1 MDVEQREHVVSGF
14 AFYSEKD
21 AGLAEQERQKIA
33 YLDKRIDHAD
43 IQSVLAIYKKALEDR
58 VFRTPVGLEYLRE
71 LQGELRAREE
81 ELGEEVPPIPLWTN
95 FADVRTKTS
104 PARRRIQPM
113 PEDGGKKAG
122 LCLSVIMNIVMIVA
136 IIAMFVITLN
146 SDQPNILNY
155 ERNLQNKYASW
166 EQELTRREQTVREK
180 ERATYRKYRE
190 YRKYGDRSFTEL
202 TYFRAILCLQQK
214 GEGMYGQTENTGS
227 R

>member
-1 MDVEQREHVVSGF
+1 M
-14 AFYSEKD
+14 
-21 AGLAEQERQKIA
+21 
-33 YLDKRIDHAD
+33 
-43 IQSVLAIYKKALEDR
+43 
-58 VFRTPVGLEYLRE
+58 GLEYLRE

-81 ELGEEVPPIPLWTN
+81 ELGEEVPPIPLWTS

-122 LCLSVIMNIVMIVA
+122 LHLSVIMNIVMLVA

-180 ERATYRKYRE
+180 ER
-190 YRKYGDRSFTEL
+190 EL
-202 TYFRAILCLQQK
+202 HI
-214 GEGMYGQTENTGS
+214 ENTENTGNTGNTETEVS
-227 R
+227 QN

>member
-1 MDVEQREHVVSGF
+1 MDVEQREYVVSGF

-33 YLDKRIDHAD
+33 YLDKHIDHAD
-43 IQSVLAIYKKALEDR
+43 IQSVLAIYKKTLEDR

-71 LQGELRAREE
+71 LQGELRARGE
-81 ELGEEVPPIPLWTN
+81 ELGEEVPPIPLWTS

-104 PARRRIQPM
+104 PARRRIQSM
-113 PEDGGKKAG
+113 PEDGGKKEG
-122 LCLSVIMNIVMIVA
+122 LHLSVIMNIVMIVA

-155 ERNLQNKYASW
+155 ERNLQDKYASW

-180 ERATYRKYRE
+180 ER
-190 YRKYGDRSFTEL
+190 EL
-202 TYFRAILCLQQK
+202 HI
-214 GEGMYGQTENTGS
+214 ENTENIGNTGNTETNGS
-227 R
+227 QN

>member
-21 AGLAEQERQKIA
+21 ARLAEQERQKIA
-33 YLDKRIDHAD
+33 YLDKRIDHTD
-43 IQSVLAIYKKALEDR
+43 IQSVLAIYKK
-58 VFRTPVGLEYLRE
+58 GLEYLRE

-180 ERATYRKYRE
+180 ER
-190 YRKYGDRSFTEL
+190 EL
-202 TYFRAILCLQQK
+202 HI
-214 GEGMYGQTENTGS
+214 ENTGNTGNTETEVS
-227 R
+227 QN

>member
-1 MDVEQREHVVSGF
+1 MDVEQREYVVSGF

-33 YLDKRIDHAD
+33 YLDKHIDHAD

-71 LQGELRAREE
+71 LQGELRAQGE
-81 ELGEEVPPIPLWTN
+81 ELGEEVPPIPLWTS

-104 PARRRIQPM
+104 PARRRIQSM
-113 PEDGGKKAG
+113 PEDGGKKEG
-122 LCLSVIMNIVMIVA
+122 LHLSVIMNIVMIVA

-166 EQELTRREQTVREK
+166 EQELTQREQTVREK
-180 ERATYRKYRE
+180 ER
-190 YRKYGDRSFTEL
+190 EL
-202 TYFRAILCLQQK
+202 HI
-214 GEGMYGQTENTGS
+214 ENTENTGNTETEVS
-227 R
+227 QN

>member
-1 MDVEQREHVVSGF
+1 MDVEQREYVVSGF

-33 YLDKRIDHAD
+33 YLDKHIDHSD

-71 LQGELRAREE
+71 LQGELRARGE
-81 ELGEEVPPIPLWTN
+81 ELGEEVPPIPLWTS

-104 PARRRIQPM
+104 PARRRIQSM
-113 PEDGGKKAG
+113 PEDGGKKEG
-122 LCLSVIMNIVMIVA
+122 LHLSVIMNIVMIVA

-155 ERNLQNKYASW
+155 ERNLQDKYASW

-180 ERATYRKYRE
+180 ER
-190 YRKYGDRSFTEL
+190 EL
-202 TYFRAILCLQQK
+202 HI
-214 GEGMYGQTENTGS
+214 ENTENIGNTGNTETNGS
-227 R
+227 QN

>member
-1 MDVEQREHVVSGF
+1 MDVEQREYVVSGF
-14 AFYSEKD
+14 AFYSERD

-122 LCLSVIMNIVMIVA
+122 LHLSVIMNIVMLVA

-166 EQELTRREQTVREK
+166 EQELTQREQTVREK
-180 ERATYRKYRE
+180 ER
-190 YRKYGDRSFTEL
+190 EL
-202 TYFRAILCLQQK
+202 HI
-214 GEGMYGQTENTGS
+214 ENTGNTGNTETEVS
-227 R
+227 QN